1 MWEPLIWPL
10 AIGPTV
16 WMTSVNAKGRKNRI
30 SKVFFTF
37 YIIGALFTLGIYMEL
52 GDKQTKKY

>member
-16 WMTSVNAKGRKNRI
+16 WMTSANAKGRKNRVNE
-30 SKVFFTF
+30 KFFAFHITV
-37 YIIGALFTLGIYMEL
+37 ALFILGICFRV
-52 GDKQTKKY
+52 